1 MSEPIFNYN
10 CEWDPMK
17 AKQNA
22 KKHKVGFER
31 AATVFLDSNA
41 ITVYDKEHEDIE
53 ERWITIGMD
62 RTGNLII
69 VCHTF
74 KQIDN
79 ETFQVRIISARK
91 PTKKEIMH
99 YKEPL

>member
-1 MSEPIFNYN
+1 MTEPIFNYN
-10 CEWDPMK
+10 FEWDPMK
-17 AKQNA
+17 AKQNE
-22 KKHKVGFER
+22 KKHKVSFER
-31 AATVFLDSNA
+31 ATTVFLDSNA
-41 ITVYDKEHEDIE
+41 MTIYDKEHEYIE

-62 RTGNLII
+62 RTGHSIV